1 MKNINLNNINVN
13 NSVAHLEA
21 LLKNREELAKKL
33 AAIDE
38 EIKEIRKTIEVKQA
52 VVKLQKEYADKAAAL
67 KKEYDAKIKAL
78 VGDDNTS
85 TPDPQPESPK
95 PAPKAQPKETTAPKA
110 APVAKKAE
118 EKKPAQAPAARAE
131 AKPTEAPKAAPA
143 PKKVV
148 SSKPASSQKKTV
160 EARSVV
166 KVTADNYQQVINSVD
181 KAKAA
186 STIMTADFSGDEAEF
201 MMLVK
206 AAVYAFQNGIAKT
219 ELVYHDPAAVE
230 RCSKEIALLLK
241 YAQTYGISVSIRESH
256 RGAAK
261 KSTVAPKAAPAPKTE
276 EAPKVKAQGTN
287 PAKADNT
294 ATEEETSDAF
304 RAWTLSQACVVDGDD
319 EI

>member
-1 MKNINLNNINVN
+1 MKTINLSNVNVN
-13 NSVAHLEA
+13 NTKSHLNA
-21 LLKNREELAKKL
+21 LLKQREEVAKKL
-33 AAIDE
+33 AALDA
-38 EIKEIRKTIEVKQA
+38 EIKETKKLLATKEQVL
-52 VVKLQKEYADKAAAL
+52 KLQAEYAAKADAL
-67 KKEYDAKIKAL
+67 KKEYDAKMQAL
-78 VGDDNTS
+78 IGEDI

-95 PAPKAQPKETTAPKA
+95 PAPKAQSKETAAPKA

-148 SSKPASSQKKTV
+148 SSKPVSSEKKAV
-160 EARSVV
+160 EARFVV

-186 STIMTADFSGDEAEF
+186 STIMTADFSGNETEF

-206 AAVYAFQNGIAKT
+206 AVVYAFQNGIAKT

-241 YAQTYGISVSIRESH
+241 YAQTYGISVSIGESH

-261 KSTVAPKAAPAPKTE
+261 KSTVAPKAAPAPKAE
-276 EAPKVKAQGTN
+276 EAPKAKAQGTN

>member
-1 MKNINLNNINVN
+1 MKNINVNINN
-13 NSVAHLEA
+13 TVAHIEA
-21 LLKNREELAKKL
+21 LTKQREEMVKKL
-33 AAIDE
+33 AALD
-38 EIKEIRKTIEVKQA
+38 KEIAEAKQLLA
-52 VVKLQKEYADKAAAL
+52 KKEQALKLQEEYKVKAKAL
-67 KKEYDAKIKAL
+67 KDEYDAKIAAL
-78 VGDDNTS
+78 LGDDVA
-85 TPDPQPESPK
+85 PESSAK
-95 PAPKAQPKETTAPKA
+95 AVEAPAAKTAPKA
-110 APVAKKAE
+110 EPAPTPAAKAEPKKA
-118 EKKPAQAPAARAE
+118 A
-131 AKPTEAPKAAPA
+131 EAPKATPA

-148 SSKPASSQKKTV
+148 SSKPASSEKKAV
-160 EARSVV
+160 EAHSVV

-186 STIMTADFSGDEAEF
+186 STIMTADFSGDETEF

-230 RCSKEIALLLK
+230 CCSKEIALLLK

-261 KSTVAPKAAPAPKTE
+261 KSTVAPKAAPAPKAE
-276 EAPKVKAQGTN
+276 EAPKAKAQGTN